1 MQVTIEV
8 NTTNPIEAANIK
20 MSLEKLS
27 KNINKSNLTFLAEL
41 SEKKGINEKIESK
54 KTMLK
59 TFL

>member
-20 MSLEKLS
+20 MSLEKLA
-27 KNINKSNLTFLAEL
+27 KNINKGNLNFLAEL
-41 SEKKGINEKIESK
+41 SDKKDINAKIEGK